1 MDEVNMYVT
10 LVNYL
15 VVLFLKAIFQA
26 PFFSLA
32 ENNLYQF
39 SLSCNN
45 LTETIFFNDDCI
57 NELNHKQYLVE
68 NNII

>member
-32 ENNLYQF
+32 ENNL
-39 SLSCNN
+39 
-45 LTETIFFNDDCI
+45 
-57 NELNHKQYLVE
+57 
-68 NNII
+68 